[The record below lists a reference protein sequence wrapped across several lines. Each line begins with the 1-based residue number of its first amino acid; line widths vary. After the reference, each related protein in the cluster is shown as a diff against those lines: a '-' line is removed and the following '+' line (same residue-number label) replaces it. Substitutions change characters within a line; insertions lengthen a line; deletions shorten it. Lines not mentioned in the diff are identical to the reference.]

1 MGIDIRQDFILY
13 RERYATILN
22 IVQGEICD
30 NLHFLRGEIYVTI
43 LIIMW
48 VEIFG
53 IIQ

>member
-13 RERYATILN
+13 GERYVTILN
-22 IVQGEICD
+22 IVRGEIFD
-30 NLHFLRGEIYVTI
+30 NLNFGGEIYVTI